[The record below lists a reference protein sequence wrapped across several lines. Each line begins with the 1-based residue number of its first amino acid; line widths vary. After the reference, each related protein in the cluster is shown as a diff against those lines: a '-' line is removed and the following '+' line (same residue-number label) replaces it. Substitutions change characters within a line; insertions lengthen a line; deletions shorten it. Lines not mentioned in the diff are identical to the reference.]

1 MKTILV
7 VDDSPSL
14 RKDLQK
20 LLQPYKSLNI
30 IGEAIDSASAIRQ
43 CTTLKPDIMILD
55 IGLKN
60 GTGIEVLAKSK
71 KFLPAPIIIMFSNY
85 SNGAFQKAAK
95 RLGADYFFDKTNDVE
110 NLVSTLI
117 DLSSKS

>member
-20 LLQPYKSLNI
+20 LLHPIKSLKI
-30 IGEAIDSASAIRQ
+30 IGEAIDFAGAVRQ
-43 CTTLKPDIMILD
+43 CSDLKPDIMILD

-60 GTGIEVLAKSK
+60 GTGIEVLAKTK
-71 KFLPAPIIIMFSNY
+71 KFSPAPIIIMFSNY